1 MVMEWYEDE
10 VRWLEQTRNLELVD
24 PPPVAFYG
32 SSSIRLWE
40 TLQEDFPGIG
50 VVNLG
55 FGGSTL
61 AACAHFFSRLVPPH
75 RPRSLLVYAGD
86 NDLGDGRSPEDV
98 LASLRDLLRQADA
111 LLGRIPLAFL
121 SIKPSPSRQYLDEH
135 IQRAN
140 ALARDELTV
149 RPAGRFIDVYPRML
163 DTDRRPRGELYAD
176 DGLHLSRLGYRV
188 WAETIMEH
196 SQFLF

>member
-1 MVMEWYEDE
+1 MEWYEDE
-10 VRWLEQTRNLELVD
+10 VKELELTRSPRPSD
-24 PPPVAFYG
+24 RAPVAFYG

-40 TLQEDFPGIG
+40 TLDDDFPGIG
-50 VVNLG
+50 TVNLG

-61 AACAHFFSRLVPPH
+61 AACAHFFPRLVPRY

-98 LASLRDLLRQADA
+98 LASLRDLLHQADA
-111 LLGRIPLAFL
+111 LLGPIPLAFL
-121 SIKPSPSRQYLDEH
+121 SIKPSPARQYLDER
-135 IQRAN
+135 IRRAN
-140 ALARDELTV
+140 ALTRDEISA
-149 RPAGRFIDVYPRML
+149 RSGGRFIDVYPRML
-163 DTDRRPRGELYAD
+163 NAAGRPLAELYTA

-188 WAETIMEH
+188 WAATVMEH

>member
-10 VRWLEQTRNLELVD
+10 VRWLERTRNLGLVD

-61 AACAHFFSRLVPPH
+61 AACAHFFSRLVPPY
-75 RPRSLLVYAGD
+75 RPRSLLIYAGD

-149 RPAGRFIDVYPRML
+149 RPAGRFIDVYSRML

>member
-1 MVMEWYEDE
+1 MEWYEDE
-10 VRWLEQTRNLELVD
+10 VRGLERSRNLAPVD
-24 PPPVAFYG
+24 PPPVVFYG

-50 VVNLG
+50 AINLG

-75 RPRSLLVYAGD
+75 RPRSMLIYAGD

-98 LASLRDLLRQADA
+98 HASLRDLFRQADA
-111 LLGRIPLAFL
+111 LLGPIPLAFL
-121 SIKPSPSRQYLDEH
+121 SIKPSPARQYLEDH
-135 IQRAN
+135 IRRSN
-140 ALARDELTV
+140 ALARDEVTA

-163 DTDRRPRGELYAD
+163 DADRRPIAELYAD